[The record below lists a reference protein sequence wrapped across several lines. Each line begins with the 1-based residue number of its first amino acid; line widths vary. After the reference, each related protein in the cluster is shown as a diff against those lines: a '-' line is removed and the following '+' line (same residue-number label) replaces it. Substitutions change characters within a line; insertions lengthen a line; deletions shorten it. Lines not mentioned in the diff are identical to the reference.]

1 MKSAAT
7 LPFAI
12 AFAALLVSVG
22 AWRAGANSA
31 MTTARPVT
39 VATVD
44 LERVINNLNELSDR
58 QQELDAFVAALKG
71 QVEALDKELRD
82 AQSALRILP
91 PESDDFER
99 KLVEVRR
106 LTATLEI
113 EGRLTNTLIDE
124 RKGMIYADLFRK
136 INDAASR
143 IAKQSGYDLVLCN
156 DSAGEVP
163 RTPTEAQ
170 IRGLIVSRRLLHAG
184 ESFDITQDLV
194 QMMNNEH
201 AMGRP

>member
-1 MKSAAT
+1 MKSST
-7 LPFAI
+7 SLPFAL
-12 AFAALLVSVG
+12 ALAALIVSVG

-31 MTTARPVT
+31 MSTARPVT

-58 QQELDAFVAALKG
+58 QQELDSFVANLKA
-71 QVEALDKELRD
+71 QVEAMDKELRD
-82 AQSALRILP
+82 GQSALRILP
-91 PESDDFER
+91 PESEDFER

-106 LTATLEI
+106 LTAKLEI
-113 EGRLTNTLIDE
+113 EGRLTTTLIDE
-124 RKGMIYADLFRK
+124 RKGAIYADLFRK

-143 IAKQSGYDLVLCN
+143 LAKQGGYDLVLCN

-163 RTPTEAQ
+163 RAPTEAQ
-170 IRGLIVSRRLLHAG
+170 IRGMIVSRRLLHAG
-184 ESFDITQDLV
+184 DSFDITEDLV

>member
-1 MKSAAT
+1 MKSAST
-7 LPFAI
+7 LPFAL

-31 MTTARPVT
+31 MSPARPPII
-39 VATVD
+39 ATVD

-58 QQELDAFVAALKG
+58 QQELDSFVARLKS
-71 QVEALDKELRD
+71 QVDAMDKELRD
-82 AQSALRILP
+82 AQAALRILP
-91 PESDDFER
+91 PESEDFDR

-106 LTATLEI
+106 LTAKLEI
-113 EGRLTNTLIDE
+113 EGRLTTTLIDE

-143 IAKQSGYDLVLCN
+143 LAKQSGYDLVLCN
-156 DSAGEVP
+156 DASGDIP
-163 RTPTEAQ
+163 RSPSESQ

-184 ESFDITQDLV
+184 DSFDITADLV
-194 QMMNNEH
+194 QMMNNEN